1 MSKIKF
7 LIVGSTLHSDNPGDL
22 DLLAVLSKQDFKS
35 VFHMT
40 WEEMCRELRLP
51 FSLIA
56 ESYKDKCKGAT
67 LILSQIFD
75 KRHID
80 LKFVP
85 EGMPYGDR
93 KEIQLSELADIE

>member
-1 MSKIKF
+1 MSKIRF

-22 DLLAVLSKQDFKS
+22 DLLAVLSREAFKAE
-35 VFHMT
+35 FHMT
-40 WEEMCRELRLP
+40 WEEMSRELRRP
-51 FSLIA
+51 FSLVA

-67 LILSQIFD
+67 IILSQIFD

-93 KEIQLSELADIE
+93 EEIRLSELVDIE

>member
-7 LIVGSTLHSDNPGDL
+7 LIVGSTLHSSAPGDL
-22 DLLAVLSKQDFKS
+22 DLLAVLSQEGFKAE
-35 VFHMT
+35 FHMT
-40 WEEMCRELRLP
+40 WAEMSRELRLP
-51 FSLIA
+51 FSLVA

-67 LILSQIFD
+67 IILSQLFD

-85 EGMPYGDR
+85 EGMPYGGR
-93 KEIQLSELADIE
+93 EEIRLSELASVE